1 VDVGAKEEIHKII
14 RGLAD
19 EGTAVLIVTSDL
31 AEAIRVS
38 DRLQVVRAGK
48 TTVEFGPGA
57 TQSDV
62 LAAAAGA
69 LDEEPA
75 A

>member
-1 VDVGAKEEIHKII
+1 MTDTTRFDRRTLLK
-14 RGLAD
+14 
-19 EGTAVLIVTSDL
+19 GTAAGTAAL
-31 AEAIRVS
+31 A
-38 DRLQVVRAGK
+38 LPGAGTALASSPRGT

-69 LDEEPA
+69 LDEEHA